1 MKELV
6 AEVLLRLAKV
16 VAAAV
21 VAVVLWLVLT
31 GPLGAEATPIL
42 GLVCFIAGG
51 VAVLLMES
59 SPI

>member
-6 AEVLLRLAKV
+6 AEILLRLAKV
-16 VAAAV
+16 VAAAI

-31 GPLGAEATPIL
+31 GPFGAEATPAL
-42 GLVCFIAGG
+42 ALLCFVAGG
-51 VAVLLMES
+51 VTVLLMES

>member
-16 VAAAV
+16 AAAAL
-21 VAVVLWLVLT
+21 VALVLWLILT
-31 GPLGAEATPIL
+31 GPFGAEATPAL
-42 GLVCFIAGG
+42 GLLCFIAGSA
-51 VAVLLMES
+51 VVLLMES

>member
-1 MKELV
+1 MKELL

-16 VAAAV
+16 AAATV
-21 VAVVLWLVLT
+21 VALVLWLVLT
-31 GPLGAEATPIL
+31 GPLGAEATPLL
-42 GLVCFIAGG
+42 GLACFVAGG

>member
-1 MKELV
+1 VKELV

-21 VAVVLWLVLT
+21 VALVLWLILT
-31 GPLGAEATPIL
+31 GPLGAEATPAL
-42 GLVCFIAGG
+42 GLACFIAGG

-59 SPI
+59 SPL